1 MPETLYPDFAG
12 RGVTL
17 AFRGGSV
24 GVEGAR
30 RLHVG
35 HIHVM
40 QGKVHHQ
47 RALWLKNDP
56 SPGAAGLQRGDSDL
70 VLGRR
75 RGNPGFQRG
84 EAGVIR

>member
-1 MPETLYPDFAG
+1 MDTKTLTDTVTIVKQEGDWILTLPG
-12 RGVTL
+12 VGVTL

-40 QGKVHHQ
+40 QGKVHPQ
-47 RALWLKNDP
+47 RALWPQNAP
-56 SPGAAGLQRGDSDL
+56 SPGAAGVAKRG
-70 VLGRR
+70 
-75 RGNPGFQRG
+75 F
-84 EAGVIR
+84 